1 MQKNRNEE
9 EKVRNFYYLLAYAF
23 NEEKIHFN
31 DEQLAGTE
39 KFENIYDLFSV
50 VIYIKMNEIIKKGI
64 YGEYISFTED
74 IPFVKGR
81 LDIVKTIRKNILKT
95 KNQVICTYD
104 DYSILLSP
112 NTKNSVNIY
121 NINHISDIFI
131 KKNMNIVIKNTGDV
145 RLNLYS
151 IFPGNTNTPLINCNV
166 DSYNSNLANFE
177 RVPMLVNNK
186 ISAQY
191 LGQWIYFRENSAWNG
206 SSIYFSTTEQNGK
219 DETNVSNGNKLEYQI
234 TPSNYIGI
242 KNRQVLLGYRP
253 RQGSLHYS
261 TISTSSV
268 KWKGL
273 VFDNINSKD
282 GVDYTKLLE
291 YTSKLNEISTTENKT
306 TDSIYVDIIKSNSS
320 WYNYGLSNDNNWL
333 MRYEDIVKV
342 SSNNENANYEYLTN
356 NTTFRSFISS
366 GGSIKNFSS
375 QNSFVGG
382 FVYPSLLSLDT
393 ILTSG
398 EDKASKYIEVGE
410 SLSIPIEF
418 EYYTNS
424 NSNSIVK
431 SLYFDLRNSLIRDPY
446 HYMIEFTGN
455 YDMSS
460 ENIDTSSNSYN
471 AFTDEVISMK

>member
-1 MQKNRNEE
+1 M
-9 EKVRNFYYLLAYAF
+9 
-23 NEEKIHFN
+23 
-31 DEQLAGTE
+31 
-39 KFENIYDLFSV
+39 
-50 VIYIKMNEIIKKGI
+50 
-64 YGEYISFTED
+64 
-74 IPFVKGR
+74 
-81 LDIVKTIRKNILKT
+81 
-95 KNQVICTYD
+95 
-104 DYSILLSP
+104 
-112 NTKNSVNIY
+112 
-121 NINHISDIFI
+121 
-131 KKNMNIVIKNTGDV
+131 
-145 RLNLYS
+145 
-151 IFPGNTNTPLINCNV
+151 
-166 DSYNSNLANFE
+166 
-177 RVPMLVNNK
+177 
-186 ISAQY
+186 
-191 LGQWIYFRENSAWNG
+191 
-206 SSIYFSTTEQNGK
+206 
-219 DETNVSNGNKLEYQI
+219 EYQI

-242 KNRQVLLGYRP
+242 NNRQVLLGYRP
-253 RQGSLHYS
+253 RQGSLHSS

-291 YTSKLNEISTTENKT
+291 YSSRLNELSTTENKT

-320 WYNYGLSNDNNWL
+320 WYNYGLSNNNNWL

-375 QNSFVGG
+375 ENSFVGG

-424 NSNSIVK
+424 NNNSIVK

-471 AFTDEVISMK
+471 VFTDEVISMK

>member
-1 MQKNRNEE
+1 MGLRNKDLISIHDLSVGEVATILDVAKKLKRKQKNGEPHQYLKGKTLGMIFSKASTRTRVSFEVGFWQLGGHPIYLNDSASQIGRGEP
-9 EKVRNFYYLLAYAF
+9 VRDTARVLSRFVDGIMIRTFSHESVLELAKYASIPVI
-23 NEEKIHFN
+23 NGLTDMLHPC
-31 DEQLAGTE
+31 QALT
-39 KFENIYDLFSV
+39 DLFTIMEYKPNNALNSQPV
-50 VIYIKMNEIIKKGI
+50 V
-64 YGEYISFTED
+64 
-74 IPFVKGR
+74 FVG
-81 LDIVKTIRKNILKT
+81 
-95 KNQVICTYD
+95 
-104 DYSILLSP
+104 
-112 NTKNSVNIY
+112 
-121 NINHISDIFI
+121 
-131 KKNMNIVIKNTGDV
+131 
-145 RLNLYS
+145 
-151 IFPGNTNTPLINCNV
+151 
-166 DSYNSNLANFE
+166 
-177 RVPMLVNNK
+177 
-186 ISAQY
+186 
-191 LGQWIYFRENSAWNG
+191 
-206 SSIYFSTTEQNGK
+206 
-219 DETNVSNGNKLEYQI
+219 
-234 TPSNYIGI
+234 
-242 KNRQVLLGYRP
+242 
-253 RQGSLHYS
+253 
-261 TISTSSV
+261 
-268 KWKGL
+268 KGL